1 MAFRDRHDAG
11 RQLGAELA
19 TTRLTD
25 PVILGLPRG
34 GVPVA
39 FQVARVLDAPLDVL
53 VVRKLGHPEQPELGL
68 GALGEGGVQVLND
81 ALIGECGISTRRL
94 QHVVQ
99 VERTELQRRSQRYR
113 GEREAIPVAGR
124 TAVLVDDG
132 LATGSTARAAI
143 EVARR
148 RGAAEI
154 VLAVPVA
161 PDSTVAEL
169 RHIADQVIC
178 LQTPRWF
185 GSVGS
190 YYDDFEQT
198 SDEEVA
204 RLLDE
209 AALRSPSH
217 HEVT

>member
-25 PVILGLPRG
+25 LVILGLPRG

-148 RGAAEI
+148 RGAAEV

>member
-148 RGAAEI
+148 RGAAEV

-209 AALRSPSH
+209 EALRSPSH

>member
-148 RGAAEI
+148 RGAAEV